1 MALVESILQGIVE
14 TAEQNEWVGMLV
26 TSIVTMA
33 DVFAEMRWNFV
44 YFERPPRGVREV
56 TLTAR
61 LVDAGGEPLGVVALP
76 LALR

>member
-1 MALVESILQGIVE
+1 MLALALPEGVLPPGR
-14 TAEQNEWVGMLV
+14 TASG
-26 TSIVTMA
+26 
-33 DVFAEMRWNFV
+33 FV

-61 LVDAGGEPLGVVALP
+61 LVDAGGEPLGVVAIP